1 MAKDNGTIEQAEP
14 KKKGRKPQW
23 TDAKVEIMCKAIASG
38 KSHKDAYTAARVS
51 YTAFYSH
58 LKTDV
63 EFIERI
69 RKAEQEYQEWY
80 DSRLVVDCKRSLM
93 ELVRGYEY
101 DETTT
106 ETGVDGRTGKPV
118 TKTKVV
124 HKKVGPNPTAII
136 FALCN
141 RDPDNWKNRVAQ
153 DVNGK
158 IDVEQKGSGVSLAN
172 VPDDLLAKVIDAIN
186 GK

>member
-1 MAKDNGTIEQAEP
+1 MAKRGRQPMYTPERVAKICQAIENGETNA
-14 KKKGRKPQW
+14 
-23 TDAKVEIMCKAIASG
+23 
-38 KSHKDAYTAARVS
+38 TAAKIGGIHVATFCEWQNTKPEFAEAVKRAKA
-51 YTAFYSH
+51 AFEEWQMNGILEDARKS
-58 LKTDV
+58 LKTLV
-63 EFIERI
+63 CG
-69 RKAEQEYQEWY
+69 QEYEEI
-80 DSRLVVDCKRSLM
+80 KT
-93 ELVRGYEY
+93 EYEN
-101 DETTT
+101 DK
-106 ETGVDGRTGKPV
+106 TGNPRIKKQTRV
-118 TKTKVV
+118 TKKIL
-124 HKKVGPNPTAII
+124 PNPTAVI

>member
-23 TDAKVEIMCKAIASG
+23 TDTKVEIMCKAIAAG
-38 KSHKDAYTAARVS
+38 KSYKDAFTAARVS
-51 YTAFYSH
+51 KATFYAH
-58 LKTDV
+58 LANDSDFLDRVK
-63 EFIERI
+63 
-69 RKAEQEYQEWY
+69 KAEQDYQQWY
-80 DSRLVVDCKRSLM
+80 DSQLVVDCKRSLI
-93 ELVRGYEY
+93 ELVNGYEW

-106 ETGVDGRTGKPV
+106 EHALNKAGKMV
-118 TKTKVV
+118 EVKKKVV
-124 HKKVGPNPTAII
+124 HKKAAPNPTAII

-141 RDPDNWKNRVAQ
+141 RDPEHWQNRV
-153 DVNGK
+153 NNELSGK
-158 IDVEQKGSGVSLAN
+158 IETETKSNISLAN

>member
-23 TDAKVEIMCKAIASG
+23 TDTKVEIMCKAIAAG
-38 KSHKDAYTAARVS
+38 KSYKDAFTAARVGK
-51 YTAFYSH
+51 TAFYSH
-58 LKTDV
+58 LANDTDFADRV
-63 EFIERI
+63 K
-69 RKAEQEYQEWY
+69 KAEQEYQDWY
-80 DSRLVVDCKRSLM
+80 DSQLVVDCKRSLI
-93 ELVRGYEY
+93 ELVNGYEW

-106 ETGVDGRTGKPV
+106 EHALNKEGEMVEVK
-118 TKTKVV
+118 KKVV
-124 HKKVGPNPTAII
+124 HKKAAPNPTAII

-141 RDPDNWKNRVAQ
+141 RDPEHWQNRV
-153 DVNGK
+153 NNELSGK
-158 IDVEQKGSGVSLAN
+158 IETETKSNISLAN